1 MEAVGRSLATHRAAG
16 VSTTPPSKRPLGPQ
30 EMRRILAVT
39 DALGIHRES
48 VSVPLL
54 PRGEGDVRVSPAG
67 RVEIVAPESSDFE
80 RWIVCLPQIV
90 AGLDLSQVRRAT

>member
-1 MEAVGRSLATHRAAG
+1 MEALGRSIATHTAAG

-48 VSVPLL
+48 VSIPLL
-54 PRGEGDVRVSPAG
+54 PQGEGDVRVSPDG
-67 RVEIVAPESSDFE
+67 RVEIVASESGDLDP
-80 RWIVCLPQIV
+80 WIARLPQTV
-90 AGLDLSQVRRAT
+90 AGLDLSQVRRA